1 MIDIIDCIKKD
12 ISDGKYAADGKLP
25 AVRIF
30 AERFQCSAGTV
41 ANALR
46 TLADEGLIRTEH
58 GRGTFLVQGEDSRF
72 KAFRGNQIVGAVLLR
87 NSWMEA
93 LEQLRDQYLHEG
105 WFVSPYCSSNDK
117 QDPEKEK
124 HFLQLAAQQNFYAVM
139 LVGSP
144 LLPLNTDLYK
154 KLRRKGMKIVHL
166 THYKVDMAEEVSI
179 LPDYRMAGALAC
191 STLAQRGFTRYIYL
205 DYPEQRFYSPSYL
218 LRDEGRKLVMKSLGI
233 REVGKVIMKENGYGA
248 VELTDEQQ
256 FRSLM
261 KQELSDGK
269 TAILSD
275 SSVLVYRFRQYLQEA
290 GMPLEEQPFQIAM
303 SGVWE
308 HCDEV
313 CHVSFDY
320 LESIRLAMDYIRDS
334 SILPTRPYCRTLEPQ
349 LFMNKELKIQ

>member
-1 MIDIIDCIKKD
+1 MIDIVDCIKRD
-12 ISDGKYAADGKLP
+12 ISDGKYAGNRKLP
-25 AVRIF
+25 GVRSF

-46 TLADEGLIRTEH
+46 TLADEGIIRTEH
-58 GRGTFLVQGEDSRF
+58 GRGTYLVQEDENPF
-72 KAFRGNQIVGAVLLR
+72 KTFRGNQIVGAVLLR

-93 LEQLRDQYLHEG
+93 LEELRDQYLHEG

-124 HFLQLAAQQNFYAVM
+124 HFLELAAQQNFYAVM

-144 LLPLNTDLYK
+144 LVPLNTVLYK

-166 THYKVDMAEEVSI
+166 THYKVDMADEVSI

-191 STLAQRGFTRYIYL
+191 STLAQKGFTRYLYL
-205 DYPEQRFYSPSYL
+205 DYPENRFYSPSYL
-218 LRDEGRKLVMKSLGI
+218 LRDEGRKLMMKSLGI
-233 REVGKVIMKENGYGA
+233 REVGKVVMRENEYGVA
-248 VELTDEQQ
+248 ELTDLNQ

-275 SSVLVYRFRQYLQEA
+275 SSVLVYRFRQYLQQA
-290 GMPLEEQPFQIAM
+290 GMPLKEQPFQIAM

-308 HCDEV
+308 HCDKV

-320 LESIRLAMDYIRDS
+320 LESIRLAMDYIRDDS
-334 SILPTRPYCRTLEPQ
+334 CIPTRPYCRTLEPR
-349 LFMNKELKIQ
+349 LFMKDELSI